1 MSRFVSI
8 AEARSADGLRMVCLR
23 SIPNPWQEAA
33 KGVFHV
39 KGLDCQYAAQAET
52 DIENAVADWTGDSSA
67 PVAAYR
73 KEKLRSGWA
82 EILML
87 AERLAPE
94 PALIPEHPRQRALM
108 FGLAHEILGE
118 MGLGW
123 CRRLLILR
131 AGMDHSD
138 ETSIRPEA
146 AGNLAG
152 KYGFN
157 PGHVAQAEDRVVA
170 VLGLLDEQLG
180 SGKYFLDDRLTAVD
194 IYWAAFANLFTPLDA
209 DRLPMADFMRGIYAT
224 KNERFLAALTPAL
237 RAHQERIY
245 ERHLELPVP
254 L

>member
-8 AEARSADGLRMVCLR
+8 AEARSADGLRLVCLR
-23 SIPNPWQEAA
+23 HIPNPWQESA
-33 KGVFHV
+33 KGVLHV
-39 KGLDCQYAAQAET
+39 KGLDCQYAAPSET
-52 DIENAVADWTGDSSA
+52 DVEGAVVDWTGDSAA
-67 PVAAYR
+67 PVVAYR

-82 EILML
+82 EILLL

-94 PALIPEHPRQRALM
+94 PALVPEDPQQRALM

-138 ETSIRPEA
+138 DASISSTA
-146 AGNLAG
+146 AASLAG

-170 VLGLLDEQLG
+170 VLRMLAEQLG
-180 SGKYFLDDRLTAVD
+180 SGEYFLGGRLTAVD

-224 KNERFLAALTPAL
+224 TNERFLTALTSAL